1 MNIKNLTFPVLAFFL
16 IVNAQPVYTKEQQD
30 DNNNSRSAIQA
41 NQNDTLQNFTQ
52 QDEEI
57 WKLIEETFQ
66 SVTDQTQK
74 IEFCLQQI
82 EQIIN
87 AGKISFDDQKISK
100 AQLLEEI
107 KDIKLVIQSVFEY
120 YTKGLTDK
128 DEGMAVGTCF
138 NTAFIDYLL
147 PIFQDDIKKI
157 NLEDF
162 KKFVS
167 INSEKLMMGLQ
178 CPDQLDAMID
188 TNHAN
193 LKLLM
198 SSSDVVGLSNFNKLY
213 RYLDTKPLPWYGK
226 STIDT
231 AKDIALWGSAG
242 LIVYWYGIYF
252 ASKGSTIPGTWK
264 KYIAPE
270 KPAPMYNDP
279 VLLEEYKQ
287 FRADNVE
294 IISGEE
300 YYKAEKPAKFDAL
313 ITADTKIKNDDDKV
327 LTWTDNGTTYT
338 RWNVADLPGKA
349 FVGDYN
355 ETNRFLKQQDNKEA
369 KTTQNDFGIY
379 SHLHIASH
387 AWADPFIV
395 AGLGAT
401 GVLAWLVKKPA
412 QELYKN
418 AQKNLDYAFNYYIK
432 GDITPPKSSTD
443 FTKTYFTDMIGGDHL
458 EKLARE
464 LTDYLKNPT
473 RYERAGIS
481 PSTGYLLVGPSQTG
495 KSFFAKALKTM
506 VDEQFDGN
514 NEKVKFAIITA
525 DDLKYFGG
533 FTEIFYWA
541 RKNAPII
548 LFMDEIDMFG
558 TRRDRD
564 AKNTQELLT
573 AMNGI
578 DTDPSKKVIVI
589 AATNKPEELDFALKQ
604 KGRLGTVI
612 TFELPTYECR
622 KQYLNKLLRKK
633 NIVLQQEIIDTI
645 AQETDQH
652 TYNMID
658 DIVRQALQL
667 ATYQTRPVTEA
678 DFEITLDRE
687 IRKIKP
693 NPTMSAQE
701 KELVAVYQS
710 GQAAARHILSTDQK
724 IVKITVDTVDKPMKS
739 KEGFGVINEQK
750 GEHHENHEL
759 LPQTRIKPTRLG
771 FVFTMS
777 KTNNHEL
784 LSDDDQE
791 RELMALLAG
800 QAALELLKGKTFN
813 GFGKED
819 RAKVIEALEKKISQG
834 TPITDVIRQQAI
846 AAKDALYQKIKNALK
861 DHVVFIR
868 IISDELI
875 KNNTIN
881 TKKWLELSANYTF

>member
-1 MNIKNLTFPVLAFFL
+1 MSIKNLTFRILAFIL
-16 IVNAQPVYTKEQQD
+16 IANASLVYTKEQQD
-30 DNNNSRSAIQA
+30 DNNNSRSAMQA
-41 NQNDTLQNFTQ
+41 DQNDSLQNFSQ
-52 QDEEI
+52 YNEEI

-87 AGKISFDDQKISK
+87 AGKIKFDDKTISK
-100 AQLLEEI
+100 SQLLQEI
-107 KDIKLVIQSVFEY
+107 KEIKILIQSVFEY

-128 DEGMAVGTCF
+128 DEAIAVGTCF
-138 NTAFIDYLL
+138 NTAFINYLL
-147 PIFQDDIKKI
+147 PIFQNDIRTMNVEEFKI
-157 NLEDF
+157 
-162 KKFVS
+162 FVS
-167 INSEKLMMGLQ
+167 KNSEQLMMNLQ
-178 CPDQLDAMID
+178 NPTQLATMIE
-188 TNHAN
+188 TNDAN

-198 SSSDVVGLSNFNKLY
+198 SSGDVVGLSNFNKFY
-213 RYLDTKPLPWYGK
+213 RYLETKPLPWYGK

-231 AKDIALWGSAG
+231 AKDIALWGSAA
-242 LIVYWYGIYF
+242 LIVYTTALYF
-252 ASKGSTIPGTWK
+252 IPREFSIPGTWK
-264 KYIAPE
+264 EYIAPV
-270 KPAPMYNDP
+270 KQAPIHNDP
-279 VLLEEYKQ
+279 ALLEEYKQ

-294 IISGEE
+294 IIGGEE
-300 YYKAEKPAKFDAL
+300 FYKAEKPAKFNALTPADIKKIEDEEKVITWQDANGKTYTQWTANDL
-313 ITADTKIKNDDDKV
+313 PLKEKWTGDFSETKRSLIQQDTKAAKESQKNYGIHSYIHMGAHAVSDPYALTITA
-327 LTWTDNGTTYT
+327 
-338 RWNVADLPGKA
+338 A
-349 FVGDYN
+349 
-355 ETNRFLKQQDNKEA
+355 
-369 KTTQNDFGIY
+369 
-379 SHLHIASH
+379 
-387 AWADPFIV
+387 
-395 AGLGAT
+395 
-401 GVLAWLVKKPA
+401 LAWLAKKPA

-418 AQKNLDYAFNYYIK
+418 AQKNFDYAFNYYIK

-443 FTKTYFTDMIGGDHL
+443 MTKTYFTDMIGGEHL

-506 VDEQFDGN
+506 VDEQFDGS

-573 AMNGI
+573 AMNGM

-622 KQYLNKLLRKK
+622 KQYLIKLLTKK

-667 ATYQTRPVTEA
+667 ATYQTRPVEEA

-701 KELVAVYQS
+701 KELVAVYQA

-739 KEGFGVINEQK
+739 KEGFGVIQEQK

-759 LPQTRIKPTRLG
+759 LPPTRMKPTRLG

-800 QAALELLKGKTFN
+800 QAALELIKGKTFN

-834 TPITDVIRQQAI
+834 TPITDGIRQQAI
-846 AAKDALYQKIKNALK
+846 AAKDMLYHKVRHALK
-861 DHVVFIR
+861 DHVAFIR

-881 TKKWLELSANYTF
+881 TKQWLQLSANYKF